1 MNKINAVAFIF
12 AIINILAP
20 THTQAASVEQTHA
33 SLRGTWTLDLAE
45 TKNALLAPNYL
56 SPQQKEAVVF
66 YLGHIGLMVIEMT
79 FTDAGLEVDNSFGK
93 NKPILHQLDKA
104 ASSAQNLIYR
114 STVKQDL
121 AFAVTPNGAALLTI
135 TDHRYPKDLSH
146 GLFYARWSR
155 STPSSKSPEQR
166 LADYTSGY
174 FVWLQDTAKAFK
186 SQTPPPPPNL
196 AFDAKA
202 LYNEFIN
209 ESPNAFDAKQRNK
222 IVVTVRPVANS
233 NDTPQT
239 DIGFRIEGYPAEHVF
254 GMRVLG
260 TFDNSLVGKDV
271 MSAALESGYKFA
283 NRQQTAPQIYSA
295 NKKCEALSGLSSC
308 PGLVCFPSRNECS
321 MTTLK
326 TESYNELE
334 IYARKMQK

>member
-12 AIINILAP
+12 AIINLLVP
-20 THTQAASVEQTHA
+20 VHVQAASVDQTHA
-33 SLRGTWTLDLAE
+33 SLRGIWTVDLVE
-45 TKNALLAPNYL
+45 TKNALLAPHYL
-56 SPQQKEAVVF
+56 TPEQKRAVVSLF
-66 YLGHIGLMVIEMT
+66 GFIGVMEMA
-79 FTDAGLEVDNSFGK
+79 FTDAGLEVDNTFGK
-93 NKPILHQLDKA
+93 NKPELCQLDKA
-104 ASSAQNLIYR
+104 ASSPRNLIYR
-114 STVKQDL
+114 STTKPDV
-121 AFAVTPNGAALLTI
+121 AFAVTSNGGSLLTI
-135 TDHRYPKDLSH
+135 TDPRSHQDLSN

-155 STPSSKSPEQR
+155 SAPSSKSPEQR
-166 LADYTSGY
+166 FADYKSGY
-174 FVWLQDTAKAFK
+174 LVWLRDVVASFM

-196 AFDAKA
+196 AFDAKS

-209 ESPNAFDAKQRNK
+209 ESPKTFDAKQRDK
-222 IVVTVRPVANS
+222 IVVAVRPVANS

-271 MSAALESGYKFA
+271 MSAALESGYKFP